1 MLIKTENLVKKY
13 AMGESEIRAL
23 DGVSVNIAEGE
34 MSAVV
39 GASGSGK
46 STLMNM
52 LGCLDRPD
60 SGEYFLNGENVARLP
75 KDRLAGIRNRY
86 IGFIF
91 QSFNLL
97 PRMSA
102 LENVELPLQYAGKK
116 DARGVAEKALETVGL
131 AGRMR
136 HEPGKMSGGE
146 RQRVAVARALVNDPA
161 LILADEPTGN
171 LDSKTGDEI
180 MSLLESLNAQ
190 GRTIIIV
197 THDADIAAR
206 CGRSIRMKDGRIVS

>member
-1 MLIKTENLVKKY
+1 MLITTENLVKKY
-13 AMGESEIRAL
+13 TMGESEIRAL
-23 DGVSVNIAEGE
+23 DGVSVSIAEGE
-34 MSAVV
+34 MTAVV

-60 SGEYFLNGENVARLP
+60 SGEYFLNGENVSRLP

-97 PRMSA
+97 PM
-102 LENVELPLQYAGKK
+102 QYAGKK
-116 DARGVAEKALETVGL
+116 DARGVAERALETVGL

-190 GRTIIIV
+190 GRTIVIV

-206 CGRSIRMKDGRIVS
+206 CGRAIRMKDGRVVS